1 MSIKERTI
9 REAIRTR
16 TLDKLNHLV
25 SQLYGIEGMIDLD
38 LDLDS
43 LEEINYVEVLPRW
56 DENKYLSYADFF
68 NLRHVFLREVLR
80 VCGENGLTRTED
92 RIEDY
97 GGGWFY
103 IVLRCDWLKG
113 ELKKEHWSVDN
124 GKREHL

>member
-1 MSIKERTI
+1 MIKLTAEDLRRVADMMDV
-9 REAIRTR
+9 REKYDSMCGT
-16 TLDKLNHLV
+16 V
-25 SQLYGIEGMIDLD
+25 
-38 LDLDS
+38 LDS

-113 ELKKEHWSVDN
+113 DAV
-124 GKREHL
+124 